1 MSSYINKWVFC
12 KKLYYQDENITID
25 ELDLVFPDDV
35 QLVKTL
41 VGIGMA
47 KCVGVQSEYLILDNT
62 EVTVRVKEGAVSRV
76 LPDPKF
82 DLNEAVR
89 EIERPEVKGTIGK
102 LLWHD
107 KLGDFMYHL
116 RIGKSLK
123 SRRYNGEELER
134 IPT

>member
-1 MSSYINKWVFC
+1 MISYMNKWVFC
-12 KKLYYQDENITID
+12 RNLYYHDENMTID
-25 ELDLVFPDDV
+25 RSDLVFPDDV
-35 QLVKTL
+35 ALVKGL

-47 KCVGVQSEYLILDNT
+47 KCIGLQEDYLVLDNM
-62 EVTVRVKEGAVSRV
+62 EVTVRVKEGAVTRV

-82 DLNEAVR
+82 DLNEAVQ
-89 EIERPEVKGTIGK
+89 EIARVEVRGTVGK

-123 SRRYNGEELER
+123 SRRYKAEELER